1 MIAKNAVH
9 DQRKKEQQEQLCRME
24 RMLATLIWQ
33 QQQQQADE
41 DVEAGRDDLTGQS
54 RGGNGTLAVSSV
66 QHATQWFYIGDAQRD
81 VAYKRF
87 CDDADAVAAAQ
98 PVASPGPGVACEG
111 HAPPGAASMITRTRW
126 PGRPPDV
133 TGETMDD
140 LTSTYTDKKKEVDDE
155 EEKAVEAH
163 ESHLKAKTSQMES
176 AESDLADT
184 TEELSQAME
193 EAGEAETVL
202 SNANATMAEDTTYL
216 QDQSSKMRAD
226 ELTALN
232 GALNVMKDKVAPT
245 RWADLLDE
253 GEELVDG
260 LWLEKIKEHEEVVEA
275 TDAPT

>member
-1 MIAKNAVH
+1 
-9 DQRKKEQQEQLCRME
+9 
-24 RMLATLIWQ
+24 
-33 QQQQQADE
+33 
-41 DVEAGRDDLTGQS
+41 
-54 RGGNGTLAVSSV
+54 
-66 QHATQWFYIGDAQRD
+66 
-81 VAYKRF
+81 
-87 CDDADAVAAAQ
+87 
-98 PVASPGPGVACEG
+98 
-111 HAPPGAASMITRTRW
+111 
-126 PGRPPDV
+126 
-133 TGETMDD
+133 MDD

-163 ESHLKAKTSQMES
+163 ESYLKAKTSQMES

-193 EAGEAETVL
+193 EAGEAETAL
-202 SNANATMAEDTTYL
+202 SNANAKMADDTTYL
-216 QDQSSKMRAD
+216 QDLTAQFEYKAREWDQSSKMRAD

-245 RWADLLDE
+245 RWADLLDD